1 MIYNLSITGNQSSL
15 GKAVT
20 ALPMESILKCEIH
33 KRAMYLMIECT
44 ELEVKSLSILLESY
58 GCSVSLIKGIVT
70 EVKDFALFRK
80 NIWGLYQLH
89 CMLETG
95 IKADSKE
102 YQRIKGYYKYCPM
115 GFDDKVMERSRYI
128 SDKVLIPIPEC
139 VSSMRYVALKSCEGF
154 MEKVTPLC
162 NSLEECKEYV
172 KRYHLDVD
180 KDIHYSTISCI
191 MTTENWTSFRD

>member
-80 NIWGLYQLH
+80 KYMGTLPATLH
-89 CMLETG
+89 VR
-95 IKADSKE
+95 D
-102 YQRIKGYYKYCPM
+102 
-115 GFDDKVMERSRYI
+115 RY
-128 SDKVLIPIPEC
+128 
-139 VSSMRYVALKSCEGF
+139 
-154 MEKVTPLC
+154 
-162 NSLEECKEYV
+162 
-172 KRYHLDVD
+172 
-180 KDIHYSTISCI
+180 
-191 MTTENWTSFRD
+191 